1 MNYGELFKKLIVV
14 INALRVYPHYL
25 FYLSYRGGEL
35 LREDLAR
42 YKEGFFYLMTF
53 EPTFRNLFYARLGV
67 KSFPLMLLLP
77 RDKSLRIDH
86 KMKLGGGCRLVHS
99 YWTYIHAERIGKN
112 FTCLHNVTIGNYYG
126 LPIIGDNVSVFAGA
140 SITGKV
146 VIGDNVKIGA
156 GTVVTTNV
164 PSNCTVIG
172 NPARISKLN
181 GKKVD
186 LSLPY
191 NNPEYK

>member
-1 MNYGELFKKLIVV
+1 M
-14 INALRVYPHYL
+14 INAFRVWPHYL
-25 FYLSYRGGEL
+25 LFKLSGGGNL
-35 LREDLAR
+35 LSEDLAR

-53 EPTFRNLFYARLGV
+53 ESTFRNLFYARLGV

-99 YWTYIHAERIGKN
+99 YWTYIHAQSIGKN
-112 FTCLHNVTIGNYYG
+112 FTCLHGVTIGNYFG
-126 LPIIGDNVSVFAGA
+126 LPIIGDNVSVFVGA
-140 SITGKV
+140 SITGPV

-156 GTVVTTNV
+156 GSVVSTNV

-172 NPARISKLN
+172 NPARIYKLN
-181 GKKVD
+181 GEKVD
-186 LSLPY
+186 LPLPY
-191 NNPEYK
+191 NVTNK